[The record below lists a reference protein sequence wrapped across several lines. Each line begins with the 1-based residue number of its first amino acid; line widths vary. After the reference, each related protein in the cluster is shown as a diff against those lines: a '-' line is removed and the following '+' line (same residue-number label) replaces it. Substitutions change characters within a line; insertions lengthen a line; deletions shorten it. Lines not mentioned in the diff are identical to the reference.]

1 MTSTDITTTTAGT
14 PAEWQSKL
22 DLVKSMV
29 AKGCS
34 QDEFDLLCHL
44 ALTYHLDPLAKEIWS
59 IKYGNNPATIFV
71 GHAGL
76 INLALRSGKLDGLQ
90 CEIIDP
96 NGDDPVAR
104 ATVWRN
110 DMTHPIIAE
119 VYWSE
124 YGKDAKN
131 PLWKSKPRTML
142 RKTAEVHALRRAFAL
157 SGLYTEEEM
166 DHVPREV
173 PDTSRP
179 VSAIVEPKPAPGPD
193 AGPVLRCDVCGRGND
208 EYPALPIRERG
219 GQMICGPCQRKAE
232 KAMGEA
238 QVTHVVEA
246 PKIKLYGV
254 DLDENGNPLDEPAP
268 APVKA
273 VPKPSGEFVAKCEEC
288 GANVTEPQRKTSMLF
303 ASRVL
308 CSKCVDAVGAA
319 GDEAR
324 A

>member
-29 AKGCS
+29 AKGCTD
-34 QDEFDLLCHL
+34 DEFALLCHL
-44 ALTYHLDPLAKEIWS
+44 AKTYQLDPLAREIWA
-59 IKYGNNPATIFV
+59 IRYGQNPAQIFV

-96 NGDDPVAR
+96 NGADPVAR

-110 DMTHPIIAE
+110 DMTHPIVAE

-166 DHVPREV
+166 DHVPREI
-173 PDTSRP
+173 PDASRV
-179 VSAIVEPKPAPGPD
+179 VSAIAEPVTNTSARVIASAQRATVAEPAE
-193 AGPVLRCDVCGRGND
+193 PVLRCDVCGRGTD
-208 EYPALPIRERG
+208 EYPALAIRERD
-219 GQMICGPCQRKAE
+219 GQMICGPCHRRAT
-232 KAMGEA
+232 A
-238 QVTHVVEA
+238 QITHVVE
-246 PKIKLYGV
+246 
-254 DLDENGNPLDEPAP
+254 AP

-273 VPKPSGEFVAKCEEC
+273 VPKPPAKVPAPSSDAVAVCEEC
-288 GANVTEPQRKTSMLF
+288 GAPVTGPEEKTSRLML
-303 ASRVL
+303 SRIL
-308 CSKCVDAVGAA
+308 CKKCFQSYTGPQPGEVGPV
-319 GDEAR
+319 
-324 A
+324 

>member
-29 AKGCS
+29 AKGCTN
-34 QDEFDLLCHL
+34 DEFALLCHL
-44 ALTYHLDPLAKEIWS
+44 AKTYQLDPLAKEIWS

-96 NGDDPVAR
+96 NGEDPVAR

-110 DMTHPIIAE
+110 DMTHPIVAE

-166 DHVPREV
+166 DHVPREI

-179 VSAIVEPKPAPGPD
+179 VSAIVEHKPAPGPD

-208 EYPALPIRERG
+208 GYPALPIRERDG
-219 GQMICGPCQRKAE
+219 KMICGPCQRKAE
-232 KAMGEA
+232 KEM
-238 QVTHVVEA
+238 HVPSPA
-246 PKIKLYGV
+246 
-254 DLDENGNPLDEPAP
+254 EPAP
-268 APVKA
+268 APKA
-273 VPKPSGEFVAKCEEC
+273 VPTPPAKVPAPSGDAVAVCEEC
-288 GANVTEPQRKTSMLF
+288 GASMTDEQRRTSRLF
-303 ASRVL
+303 VSRVL
-308 CSKCVDAVGAA
+308 CSKCIDQVDGPQPGEPRFA
-319 GDEAR
+319 
-324 A
+324 

>member
-1 MTSTDITTTTAGT
+1 MNEI
-14 PAEWQSKL
+14 AEYQGGAVAAPEWERKL
-22 DLVKSMV
+22 ALVKSMV
-29 AKGCS
+29 AKGCTD
-34 QDEFDLLCHL
+34 DEFALLCHL
-44 ALTYHLDPLAKEIWS
+44 AKTYQLDPLAKEIWS

-90 CEIIDP
+90 CEIVDP
-96 NGDDPVAR
+96 NGEDPVAR

-110 DMTHPIIAE
+110 DMTHPIVAE

-173 PDTSRP
+173 PDTSRT

-193 AGPVLRCDVCGRGND
+193 AGPVLRCDVCGRGTD
-208 EYPALPIRERG
+208 EYPALAIRERDG
-219 GQMICGPCQRKAE
+219 KMICGPCHRRAT
-232 KAMGEA
+232 A
-238 QVTHVVEA
+238 QITHVVE
-246 PKIKLYGV
+246 
-254 DLDENGNPLDEPAP
+254 AP

-273 VPKPSGEFVAKCEEC
+273 VPKPPAKVPAPSSDAVAVCEEC
-288 GANVTEPQRKTSMLF
+288 GAPVTGPEEKTSRLMLSRILCKKCFQSYTGPQPGELGF
-303 ASRVL
+303 A
-308 CSKCVDAVGAA
+308 
-319 GDEAR
+319 
-324 A
+324 

>member
-1 MTSTDITTTTAGT
+1 MTSTDIATTTAGT

-29 AKGCS
+29 AKGCTN
-34 QDEFDLLCHL
+34 DEFDLLCHL
-44 ALTYHLDPLAKEIWS
+44 ARTYHLDPLAREIWA
-59 IKYGNNPATIFV
+59 IRYGQNPAQIFV

-90 CEIIDP
+90 CEIVDP
-96 NGDDPVAR
+96 NGEDPVAR

-110 DMTHPIIAE
+110 DMTHPIVAE

-131 PLWKSKPRTML
+131 PLWRTKPRTML

-166 DHVPREV
+166 DHVPREA

-179 VSAIVEPKPAPGPD
+179 VASAINEAPIRLNPPTPAPRDAD
-193 AGPVLRCDVCGRGND
+193 AGPVLKCDVCGRSNAD
-208 EYPALPIRERG
+208 YPALPIRERDG
-219 GQMICGPCQRKAE
+219 RQVCGPCQRKAE
-232 KAMGEA
+232 KEM
-238 QVTHVVEA
+238 HVPSPA
-246 PKIKLYGV
+246 
-254 DLDENGNPLDEPAP
+254 EPAP

-273 VPKPSGEFVAKCEEC
+273 VPKPPAKVPAPSGEAVAVCEEC
-288 GANVTEPQRKTSMLF
+288 GAPVTDAQRKTSMLF
-303 ASRVL
+303 VTRCL
-308 CSKCVDAVGAA
+308 CSRCIDTTTTGPQPGEQGFAS
-319 GDEAR
+319 
-324 A
+324 

>member
-44 ALTYHLDPLAKEIWS
+44 ARTYHLDPLAKEIWS

-90 CEIIDP
+90 CEIVDP
-96 NGDDPVAR
+96 NGEDPVAR

-110 DMTHPIIAE
+110 DMTHPIVAE

-124 YGKDAKN
+124 YGKDARN

-166 DHVPREV
+166 DHVPREI

-179 VSAIVEPKPAPGPD
+179 VSAIVEPVNPQAPAQSPSSD
-193 AGPVLRCDVCGRGND
+193 AEPVLRCDVCGRGND
-208 EYPALPIRERG
+208 EYPALPIRERDG
-219 GQMICGPCQRKAE
+219 KMICGPCQRKAD
-232 KAMGEA
+232 KAQGEEWNA
-238 QVTHVVEA
+238 GVV
-246 PKIKLYGV
+246 K
-254 DLDENGNPLDEPAP
+254 PAP

-273 VPKPSGEFVAKCEEC
+273 VPKPAPSGATCEDCGVPVTKPEEQTSRLMLSRILCKKCFQTYN
-288 GANVTEPQRKTSMLF
+288 GPQPGEPGH
-303 ASRVL
+303 A
-308 CSKCVDAVGAA
+308 
-319 GDEAR
+319 
-324 A
+324 

>member
-1 MTSTDITTTTAGT
+1 MTTDITTTTAGT

-22 DLVKSMV
+22 ELVKSMV

-34 QDEFDLLCHL
+34 QDEFELLCHL
-44 ALTYHLDPLAKEIWS
+44 AKTYQLDPLAREIWA
-59 IKYGNNPATIFV
+59 IRYGQNPAQIFV

-96 NGDDPVAR
+96 NGEDPVAR

-110 DMTHPIIAE
+110 DMTHPIVAE

-166 DHVPREV
+166 DHVQHEI
-173 PDTSRP
+173 PDTSRS
-179 VSAIVEPKPAPGPD
+179 VSAIVEPPKAMTKTQPAENCRTLPD
-193 AGPVLRCDVCGRGND
+193 AEPVIRCDVCGRGTD
-208 EYPALPIRERG
+208 EYPALPIRERDG
-219 GQMICGPCQRKAE
+219 KMICGPCHRKAT
-232 KAMGEA
+232 A
-238 QVTHVVEA
+238 QITHVEQ
-246 PKIKLYGV
+246 
-254 DLDENGNPLDEPAP
+254 AP

-273 VPKPSGEFVAKCEEC
+273 VPKPAAKVPKPAPSGAVCEDC
-288 GANVTEPQRKTSMLF
+288 GAVLQASEEKTSLMF
-303 ASRVL
+303 MSRPL
-308 CSKCVDAVGAA
+308 CKGCLQHATGPQPGEVGPV
-319 GDEAR
+319 
-324 A
+324 

>member
-1 MTSTDITTTTAGT
+1 MTTDITTTTAGT

-29 AKGCS
+29 AKGCTN
-34 QDEFDLLCHL
+34 DEFDLLCHL
-44 ALTYHLDPLAKEIWS
+44 ARTYHLDPLAREIWA
-59 IKYGNNPATIFV
+59 IRYGQNPAQIFV

-90 CEIIDP
+90 CEIVDP
-96 NGDDPVAR
+96 NGEDPVAR

-110 DMTHPIIAE
+110 DMTHPIVAE

-131 PLWKSKPRTML
+131 PLWRTKPRTML

-166 DHVPREV
+166 DHVPREI

-179 VSAIVEPKPAPGPD
+179 VSAIAEPAARPAPRDAD
-193 AGPVLRCDVCGRGND
+193 AGPVLRCDVCGRSNGD
-208 EYPALPIRERG
+208 YPDLPIRERDG
-219 GQMICGPCQRKAE
+219 KMICGPCWRKAT
-232 KAMGEA
+232 A
-238 QVTHVVEA
+238 QVTHVV
-246 PKIKLYGV
+246 
-254 DLDENGNPLDEPAP
+254 EPAP

-273 VPKPSGEFVAKCEEC
+273 VSKPPAKVAAPVASGAVCEDC
-288 GANVTEPQRKTSMLF
+288 GKVLEPSEEKTSKLF
-303 ASRVL
+303 CGRPI
-308 CSKCVDAVGAA
+308 C
-319 GDEAR
+319 R
-324 A
+324 ACLEHANGPQPGEQGFA

>member
-1 MTSTDITTTTAGT
+1 MTTDITTTTAGT

-29 AKGCS
+29 AKGCTD
-34 QDEFDLLCHL
+34 DEFALLCHL
-44 ALTYHLDPLAKEIWS
+44 AKTYQLDPLAKEIWS

-90 CEIIDP
+90 CEIVDP
-96 NGDDPVAR
+96 NGEDPVAR

-110 DMTHPIIAE
+110 DMTHPIVAE

-166 DHVPREV
+166 DHVPREI

-179 VSAIVEPKPAPGPD
+179 AQGAPMPVQGAAPSTIAEPA
-193 AGPVLRCDVCGRGND
+193 APVLRCDVCGRSNGD
-208 EYPALPIRERG
+208 YPDLPIRERDG
-219 GQMICGPCQRKAE
+219 KMICGPCQRKAE
-232 KAMGEA
+232 KEM
-238 QVTHVVEA
+238 HVPSPA
-246 PKIKLYGV
+246 
-254 DLDENGNPLDEPAP
+254 EPAP

-273 VPKPSGEFVAKCEEC
+273 VPKPAAKVPAPSSDAVAVCEEC
-288 GANVTEPQRKTSMLF
+288 GAPVTGPEEKTSRLML
-303 ASRVL
+303 SRIL
-308 CSKCVDAVGAA
+308 CKKCFQSYTGPQPGEPGHA
-319 GDEAR
+319 
-324 A
+324 

>member
-1 MTSTDITTTTAGT
+1 MNTDVVEYQGGAVAA
-14 PAEWQSKL
+14 PEWERKL
-22 DLVKSMV
+22 ALVKSMV
-29 AKGCS
+29 AKGCTD
-34 QDEFDLLCHL
+34 DEFALLCHL
-44 ALTYHLDPLAKEIWS
+44 AKTYQLDPLAREIWA
-59 IKYGNNPATIFV
+59 IRYGQNPAQIFV

-90 CEIIDP
+90 CEIVDP
-96 NGDDPVAR
+96 NGEDPVAR

-110 DMTHPIIAE
+110 DMTHPIVAE

-131 PLWKSKPRTML
+131 PLWRTKPRTML

-179 VSAIVEPKPAPGPD
+179 AQGAPMPVQGAAPSTIAEP
-193 AGPVLRCDVCGRGND
+193 AGPVLKCDVCGRSNGD
-208 EYPALPIRERG
+208 YPDLPIRERDG
-219 GQMICGPCQRKAE
+219 KMICGPCWRKAT
-232 KAMGEA
+232 A

-246 PKIKLYGV
+246 A
-254 DLDENGNPLDEPAP
+254 PAP
-268 APVKA
+268 AKA
-273 VPKPSGEFVAKCEEC
+273 VPKPPAKVPAPSGEAVAVCEEC
-288 GANVTEPQRKTSMLF
+288 GAPVTDAQRRTSMLF

-308 CSKCVDAVGAA
+308 CSKCIDQVKGPQPGERGSV
-319 GDEAR
+319 
-324 A
+324 

>member
-1 MTSTDITTTTAGT
+1 MTTDITTTTAGT

-29 AKGCS
+29 AKGCTN
-34 QDEFDLLCHL
+34 DEFDLLCHL
-44 ALTYHLDPLAKEIWS
+44 ARTYHLDPLAKEIWS

-96 NGDDPVAR
+96 NGEDPVAR

-110 DMTHPIIAE
+110 DMTHPIVAE

-157 SGLYTEEEM
+157 SGLYTEDEM
-166 DHVPREV
+166 DHVPREI

-179 VSAIVEPKPAPGPD
+179 VSTIAEPKPAPGPD
-193 AGPVLRCDVCGRGND
+193 AGPVLRCDVCGRSNAD
-208 EYPALPIRERG
+208 YPDLPIRERDG
-219 GQMICGPCQRKAE
+219 KMICGPCWRKAE
-232 KAMGEA
+232 KDL
-238 QVTHVVEA
+238 HVPSPA
-246 PKIKLYGV
+246 
-254 DLDENGNPLDEPAP
+254 EPAP

-273 VPKPSGEFVAKCEEC
+273 VPKPPAKVPAPSGEAVAVCEDC
-288 GANVTEPQRKTSMLF
+288 GKVLEASEEKTSRLF
-303 ASRVL
+303 CQRLL
-308 CSKCVDAVGAA
+308 CRACLQKFNEA
-319 GDEAR
+319 DEAR

>member
-29 AKGCS
+29 AKGCTN
-34 QDEFDLLCHL
+34 DEFDLLCHL
-44 ALTYHLDPLAKEIWS
+44 ARTYHLDPLAREIWA
-59 IKYGNNPATIFV
+59 IRYGQNPAQIFV

-90 CEIIDP
+90 CEIVDP
-96 NGDDPVAR
+96 NGEDPVAR

-110 DMTHPIIAE
+110 DMTHPIVAE

-131 PLWKSKPRTML
+131 PLWRTKPRTML
-142 RKTAEVHALRRAFAL
+142 RKTAEVHALRRAFAI

-173 PDTSRP
+173 PDTPRP
-179 VSAIVEPKPAPGPD
+179 VQGAPMPVQGAAPSTIAEP
-193 AGPVLRCDVCGRGND
+193 AGPVLRCDVCGRSNAD
-208 EYPALPIRERG
+208 YPDLPIRDRD

-232 KAMGEA
+232 KDL
-238 QVTHVVEA
+238 HVPSPA
-246 PKIKLYGV
+246 
-254 DLDENGNPLDEPAP
+254 EPAP

-273 VPKPSGEFVAKCEEC
+273 VPKPAAKVPAPSGEAVAVCEEC
-288 GANVTEPQRKTSMLF
+288 GAPVTDAQRKTSMLF
-303 ASRVL
+303 VSRVL
-308 CSKCVDAVGAA
+308 CAKCIDAVKGPQPGEQGFA
-319 GDEAR
+319 
-324 A
+324 

>member
-1 MTSTDITTTTAGT
+1 MNEI
-14 PAEWQSKL
+14 AEYQGGAVAAPEWERKL
-22 DLVKSMV
+22 ALVKSMV
-29 AKGCS
+29 AKGCTD
-34 QDEFDLLCHL
+34 DEFALLCHL
-44 ALTYHLDPLAKEIWS
+44 AKTYQLDPLAKEIWS

-96 NGDDPVAR
+96 NGEDPVAR

-110 DMTHPIIAE
+110 DMTHPIVAE

-166 DHVPREV
+166 DHVPREI
-173 PDTSRP
+173 PDASRA
-179 VSAIVEPKPAPGPD
+179 VSAIAEPVTDTSARVIASAPRATVAEPAE
-193 AGPVLRCDVCGRGND
+193 PVLRCDVCGRGND
-208 EYPALPIRERG
+208 EYPALPIRERDG
-219 GQMICGPCQRKAE
+219 KMICGPCQRKAE
-232 KAMGEA
+232 KEM
-238 QVTHVVEA
+238 HVPSSA
-246 PKIKLYGV
+246 
-254 DLDENGNPLDEPAP
+254 DPAP
-268 APVKA
+268 APAKA
-273 VPKPSGEFVAKCEEC
+273 VPTPPAKVPAPSGEAVAVCEEC
-288 GANVTEPQRKTSMLF
+288 GAPVTDAQRRTSRLF

-308 CSKCVDAVGAA
+308 CARCIDTVNGPQPGEPGAA
-319 GDEAR
+319 
-324 A
+324 

>member
-1 MTSTDITTTTAGT
+1 MNEI
-14 PAEWQSKL
+14 AEYQGGAVAAPEWERKL
-22 DLVKSMV
+22 ALVKSMV
-29 AKGCS
+29 AKGCTD
-34 QDEFDLLCHL
+34 DEFALLCHL
-44 ALTYHLDPLAKEIWS
+44 AKTYQLDPLAKEIWS

-90 CEIIDP
+90 CEIVDP
-96 NGDDPVAR
+96 NGEDPVAR

-110 DMTHPIIAE
+110 DMTHPIVAE

-166 DHVPREV
+166 DHVPREI

-179 VSAIVEPKPAPGPD
+179 AQGAPMPVQGAAPSTIAEPA
-193 AGPVLRCDVCGRGND
+193 APVLRCDVCGRSNGD
-208 EYPALPIRERG
+208 YPDLPIRERDG
-219 GQMICGPCQRKAE
+219 KMICGPCQRKAE
-232 KAMGEA
+232 KEM
-238 QVTHVVEA
+238 HVPSPA
-246 PKIKLYGV
+246 
-254 DLDENGNPLDEPAP
+254 EPAP

-273 VPKPSGEFVAKCEEC
+273 VPKPAAKVPAPSGEAVAVCEEC
-288 GANVTEPQRKTSMLF
+288 GAPVTDAQRRTSRLF
-303 ASRVL
+303 VSRCL
-308 CSKCVDAVGAA
+308 CSKCIDAVNAPQPGEQGFA
-319 GDEAR
+319 
-324 A
+324 

>member
-1 MTSTDITTTTAGT
+1 MTSTDITTTSAGT

-44 ALTYHLDPLAKEIWS
+44 ARTYHLDPLAREIWA
-59 IKYGNNPATIFV
+59 IRYGQNPAQIFV

-90 CEIIDP
+90 CEIVDP
-96 NGDDPVAR
+96 NGEDPVAR

-110 DMTHPIIAE
+110 DMTHPIVAE

-131 PLWKSKPRTML
+131 PLWRTKPRTML

-179 VSAIVEPKPAPGPD
+179 VSAIAEQKAMTKTQPAEICHNLPD
-193 AGPVLRCDVCGRGND
+193 AGPVLKCDVCGRTNGD
-208 EYPALPIRERG
+208 YPDLPIRERD
-219 GQMICGPCQRKAE
+219 GQMICGPCWRKAE
-232 KAMGEA
+232 KEM
-238 QVTHVVEA
+238 HVPSPA
-246 PKIKLYGV
+246 
-254 DLDENGNPLDEPAP
+254 EPAP

-273 VPKPSGEFVAKCEEC
+273 VPKPPAKVAKPAASGAVCEDC
-288 GANVTEPQRKTSMLF
+288 GTALDASEEKTSRMFVSRPLCRKCLQHVTGPQPGEQGF
-303 ASRVL
+303 A
-308 CSKCVDAVGAA
+308 A
-319 GDEAR
+319 
-324 A
+324 

>member
-29 AKGCS
+29 AKGCTD
-34 QDEFDLLCHL
+34 DEFALLCHL
-44 ALTYHLDPLAKEIWS
+44 AKTYQLDPLAREIWA
-59 IKYGNNPATIFV
+59 IRYGQNPAQIFV

-96 NGDDPVAR
+96 NGEDPVAR

-110 DMTHPIIAE
+110 DMTHPIVAE

-131 PLWKSKPRTML
+131 PLWRTKPRTML

-166 DHVPREV
+166 DHVPREI

-179 VSAIVEPKPAPGPD
+179 VSTIAEPKPAPGPD

-208 EYPALPIRERG
+208 EYPALPIRERD

-232 KAMGEA
+232 KEM
-238 QVTHVVEA
+238 HVPSPA
-246 PKIKLYGV
+246 
-254 DLDENGNPLDEPAP
+254 EPAP
-268 APVKA
+268 APKA
-273 VPKPSGEFVAKCEEC
+273 VPSAPAKVPAPSSDAVAVCEEC
-288 GANVTEPQRKTSMLF
+288 GAPVTGPEEKTSRLML
-303 ASRVL
+303 SRIL
-308 CSKCVDAVGAA
+308 CKKCFQSYTGPQPGEVGPV
-319 GDEAR
+319 
-324 A
+324 

>member
-1 MTSTDITTTTAGT
+1 MNEI
-14 PAEWQSKL
+14 AEYQGGAVAAPEWERKL
-22 DLVKSMV
+22 ALVKSMV
-29 AKGCS
+29 AKGCTD
-34 QDEFDLLCHL
+34 DEFALLCHL
-44 ALTYHLDPLAKEIWS
+44 AKTYQLDPLAKEIWS

-96 NGDDPVAR
+96 NGEDPVAR

-110 DMTHPIIAE
+110 DMTHPIVAE

-173 PDTSRP
+173 PDTSRT

-193 AGPVLRCDVCGRGND
+193 AGPVLRCDVCGRGTD
-208 EYPALPIRERG
+208 EYPALAIRERDG
-219 GQMICGPCQRKAE
+219 KMICGPCHRRAT
-232 KAMGEA
+232 A
-238 QVTHVVEA
+238 QITHVVE
-246 PKIKLYGV
+246 
-254 DLDENGNPLDEPAP
+254 AP

-273 VPKPSGEFVAKCEEC
+273 VPKPPAKVPAPSSDAVAVCEEC
-288 GANVTEPQRKTSMLF
+288 GAPVTGPEEKTSRLML
-303 ASRVL
+303 SRIL
-308 CSKCVDAVGAA
+308 CKKCFQSYTGPQPGEPGHA
-319 GDEAR
+319 
-324 A
+324 

>member
-1 MTSTDITTTTAGT
+1 MNEI
-14 PAEWQSKL
+14 AEYQGGAVAAPEWERKL

-29 AKGCS
+29 AKGCTD
-34 QDEFDLLCHL
+34 DEFALLCHL
-44 ALTYHLDPLAKEIWS
+44 AKTYQLDPLAKEIWS

-90 CEIIDP
+90 CEIVDP
-96 NGDDPVAR
+96 NGEDPVAR

-110 DMTHPIIAE
+110 DMTHPIVAE

-166 DHVPREV
+166 DHVPREI

-179 VSAIVEPKPAPGPD
+179 AQGAPMPVQGAAPSTIAEPA
-193 AGPVLRCDVCGRGND
+193 APVLRCDVCGRSNGD
-208 EYPALPIRERG
+208 YPDLPIR
-219 GQMICGPCQRKAE
+219 
-232 KAMGEA
+232 
-238 QVTHVVEA
+238 
-246 PKIKLYGV
+246 
-254 DLDENGNPLDEPAP
+254 
-268 APVKA
+268 
-273 VPKPSGEFVAKCEEC
+273 
-288 GANVTEPQRKTSMLF
+288 
-303 ASRVL
+303 
-308 CSKCVDAVGAA
+308 
-319 GDEAR
+319 
-324 A
+324 

>member
-1 MTSTDITTTTAGT
+1 MNEI
-14 PAEWQSKL
+14 AEYQGGAVAAPEWERKL
-22 DLVKSMV
+22 ALVKSMV
-29 AKGCS
+29 AKGCTD
-34 QDEFDLLCHL
+34 DEFALLCHL
-44 ALTYHLDPLAKEIWS
+44 AKTYQLDPLAKEIWS

-90 CEIIDP
+90 CEIVDP
-96 NGDDPVAR
+96 NGEDPVAR

-110 DMTHPIIAE
+110 DMTHPIVAE

-166 DHVPREV
+166 DHVPREI

-179 VSAIVEPKPAPGPD
+179 AQGAPMPVQGAAPSTIAEPA
-193 AGPVLRCDVCGRGND
+193 APVLRCDVCGRSNGD
-208 EYPALPIRERG
+208 YPALPIRERDG
-219 GQMICGPCQRKAE
+219 KMICGPCQRKAE
-232 KAMGEA
+232 KEM
-238 QVTHVVEA
+238 HVPSPA
-246 PKIKLYGV
+246 
-254 DLDENGNPLDEPAP
+254 EPAP

-273 VPKPSGEFVAKCEEC
+273 VPKPPAKVPAPSGEAVAVCEEC
-288 GANVTEPQRKTSMLF
+288 GTPVTDAQRRTSRLF
-303 ASRVL
+303 VSRCL
-308 CSKCVDAVGAA
+308 CSKCIDAVNAPQP

>member
-29 AKGCS
+29 AKGCTN
-34 QDEFDLLCHL
+34 DEFDLLCHL
-44 ALTYHLDPLAKEIWS
+44 ARTYHLDPLAREIWA
-59 IKYGNNPATIFV
+59 IRYGQNPAQIFV

-90 CEIIDP
+90 CEIVDP
-96 NGDDPVAR
+96 NGEDPVAR

-110 DMTHPIIAE
+110 DMTHPIVAE

-131 PLWKSKPRTML
+131 PLWRTKPRTML

-166 DHVPREV
+166 DHVPREI

-179 VSAIVEPKPAPGPD
+179 AQGAPMPVQGAAPSTIAEPT
-193 AGPVLRCDVCGRGND
+193 GPVLRCDVCGRSNGD
-208 EYPALPIRERG
+208 YPDLPIRERD
-219 GQMICGPCQRKAE
+219 GQMICGPCQRKA
-232 KAMGEA
+232 AA
-238 QVTHVVEA
+238 QITHVVEDA
-246 PKIKLYGV
+246 
-254 DLDENGNPLDEPAP
+254 AP

-273 VPKPSGEFVAKCEEC
+273 VPKPPAKVAKPAASGAVCEDC
-288 GANVTEPQRKTSMLF
+288 GKVLEPSEEKTSKLFCGRPICRACLEHANGPQPGEQGF
-303 ASRVL
+303 AS
-308 CSKCVDAVGAA
+308 
-319 GDEAR
+319 
-324 A
+324 